1 MVMARQGHHGSHNHA
16 CGLPIISPHRIRET
30 LRIEAPMYKH
40 LVFRALA
47 VAAAATGTAALLPG
61 AAQAAPYPCPDEQI
75 CIYSGLNQTGS
86 VAILPA
92 LQPRGATKFKAEIA
106 DFRGY
111 TFYNGK
117 TLNDAAS
124 SITNNTNHWV
134 FLYQD
139 GHYNGYTLNK
149 KPGEASIMPQTKAN
163 FDGSPIFDFTPL
175 PDNTASS
182 ITVGQSLSCDR
193 SDWHYDCHMVPAYPN
208 S

>member
-1 MVMARQGHHGSHNHA
+1 MAGRGRHASRNHA
-16 CGLPIISPHRIRET
+16 CGLPLTPPHRFQET
-30 LRIEAPMYKH
+30 LRIEAPMYKN
-40 LVFRALA
+40 LVFRAFA

-61 AAQAAPYPCPDEQI
+61 VAQASPYPCPNGQI

-86 VAILPA
+86 VAVLPE
-92 LQPRGATKFKAEIA
+92 LQPHGATKFKAEIA

-124 SITNNTNHWV
+124 SITNNTNQWV

-139 GHYNGYTLNK
+139 GHYNGNTLNK
-149 KPGEASIMPQTKAN
+149 NPGEASIMPQSKAN
-163 FDGSPIFDFTPL
+163 FDGSPVYDLIPL

-182 ITVGQSLSCDR
+182 ITVGQWLSCNH
-193 SDWHYDCHMVPAYPN
+193 SDWHDDCHMAPAYPN